1 MDRRTSSPAGDP
13 EDADAWF
20 VSDDA
25 TGSGSDGSDSDG
37 FAPDEFERISLE
49 AAVGPE
55 QEEAVR
61 EFWRGHRVVVMSVRG
76 EYAYLA
82 VRQDDGAVVHGA
94 EPEFEET
101 TVVAGSLA
109 ELRAQVAGEMPLHP
123 LVARTI
129 PQCPARTSSTPPSS

>member
-1 MDRRTSSPAGDP
+1 VDQWTAPAGDP

-25 TGSGSDGSDSDG
+25 TSSGSSDG

-49 AAVGPE
+49 AAMGPE
-55 QEEAVR
+55 QEAAIR
-61 EFWRGHRVVVMSVRG
+61 AFWRGHRVVVMSVRG

-82 VRQDDGAVVHGA
+82 VREVDGAVVHGA

-109 ELRAQVAGEMPLHP
+109 ELRAQVAGEMPVHP